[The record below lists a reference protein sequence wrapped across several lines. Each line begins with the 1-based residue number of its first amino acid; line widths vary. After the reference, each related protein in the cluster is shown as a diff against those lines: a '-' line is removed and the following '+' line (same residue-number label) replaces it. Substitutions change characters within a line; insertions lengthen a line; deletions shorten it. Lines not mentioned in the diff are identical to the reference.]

1 MTLRRCLYAGQSKM
15 SCASHYENY
24 SEEQDLLDCGVDLFL
39 NRRGPTPGLEEVPP
53 LSSANLGLFTTSAL
67 M

>member
-1 MTLRRCLYAGQSKM
+1 M
-15 SCASHYENY
+15 SCASHYGNY

-53 LSSANLGLFTTSAL
+53 LSSANLGLFTTPAL

>member
-1 MTLRRCLYAGQSKM
+1 MTLRRCLYAGQSET

-39 NRRGPTPGLEEVPP
+39 NRGGPIPELEGVPP
-53 LSSANLGLFTTSAL
+53 PSSADLGLFKTSAL